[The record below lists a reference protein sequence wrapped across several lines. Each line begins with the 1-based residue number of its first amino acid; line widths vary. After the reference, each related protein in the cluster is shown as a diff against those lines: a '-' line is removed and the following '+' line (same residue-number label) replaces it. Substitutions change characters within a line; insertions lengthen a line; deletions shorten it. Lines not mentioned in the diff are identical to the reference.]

1 MTTRGMK
8 EEAMAQIGAL
18 IGEALTDPENDEHLA
33 AVKAKVKE
41 LTAQYP
47 LYADLLEASPAI

>member
-1 MTTRGMK
+1 
-8 EEAMAQIGAL
+8 MAQIGAL